1 MEYIAK
7 FNEYLWTLFQGTVQ
21 AWNDWLVWLET
32 QADRKTQERAL
43 VPTEEGA
50 YPYFPIPP
58 HAPFRKYEED
68 TFPFNLPANST
79 LTLTEDKDADEWIRQ
94 FATFQ
99 IDIYNMI
106 LRDHTLP
113 DPVFLRKRYL
123 ILQRKVHPDRGGTND
138 ESKEVNVAKDELDKL
153 YEDSH
158 EQINLFQ
165 AVFTSYDQRQD
176 QQQSKKRKLA
186 DSTSVTSS
194 SNTTSSTESSAPYIV
209 LFLVGASA
217 GWIVV
222 FRRHKAK
229 KR

>member
-1 MEYIAK
+1 MEYIAT

-50 YPYFPIPP
+50 YPFLPIAP
-58 HAPFRKYEED
+58 HAPFREYQEA

-79 LTLTEDKDADEWIRQ
+79 LILTEDKDADEWIRH

-106 LRDHTLP
+106 LRDNTLP
-113 DPVFLRKRYL
+113 DPIFLRKRYL

-176 QQQSKKRKLA
+176 QQSKKRKLA

-194 SNTTSSTESSAPYIV
+194 SNTTSGTESSAPYIV

-222 FRRHKAK
+222 FRRHKVK